1 MSDRPEW
8 NEVSSLLRNIYRCA
22 DKSSWYDEVAA
33 AYDCVR
39 PRYPDSILARM
50 QEVVQLQSGKSILEI
65 GAGPG
70 IASVELA
77 KFGADT
83 ICLEPSRSACRI
95 AKAKCAAYPNV
106 EFVNTTF
113 EAWEIGDRQFD
124 AVIATTSF
132 HWLTPETR
140 NHKTAATLKDNG
152 WLVLL
157 WNTPPQPSY
166 QVHQT
171 LAEIYQTHAPEL
183 VKYEGHYD
191 HRQNL
196 NAIASEV
203 IESGYFRDLITQQQ
217 ICYVTYTIDDYI
229 TLLSTLSPY
238 IRLEASQRSLLFAQL
253 QQVLKTNYG
262 DRLKLSFLS
271 LLQIARKS

>member
-1 MSDRPEW
+1 MSDRLEW

-22 DKSSWYDEVAA
+22 DKSSWYDGVAA
-33 AYDCVR
+33 AYNRVR

-50 QEVVQLQSGKSILEI
+50 QEVVKLQAGKSILEI

-83 ICLEPSRSACRI
+83 ICLEPSQSACQI

-113 EAWEIGDRQFD
+113 EAWEMGDRQFD

-132 HWLTPETR
+132 HWLNRETR
-140 NHKTAATLKDNG
+140 NHKIAAALKDNG

-166 QVHQT
+166 QTHQT
-171 LAEIYQTHAPEL
+171 LVEVYQTHAPEL
-183 VKYEGHYD
+183 VKYEGHQD
-191 HRQNL
+191 HRENIGS
-196 NAIASEV
+196 IANEV
-203 IESGYFRDLITQQQ
+203 IESGYFGDLTAQQQ
-217 ICYVTYTIDDYI
+217 ICQVTYTIDDYI

-238 IRLEASQRSLLFAQL
+238 IRLEASQRSLLFTQL
-253 QQVLKTNYG
+253 QQVLKSNHG
-262 DRLKLSFLS
+262 DRLELSFLS